1 MSSSFSALPN
11 GKWSDS
17 WGCPPKITVFT
28 LKQKAPQDNCCYELL
43 WNKIDPEA
51 QNPYYFKD
59 HVFLISAAQKLLRPF
74 TSAAPVKL
82 LSVCQIRCIKL
93 DNSFNLW
100 NCVQG
105 EEQQSLDPVMLQRL
119 GEIFLTVMH
128 QQRGLAKQHTQLQ

>member
-82 LSVCQIRCIKL
+82 LSVCKCKMFVYFSTLYRYNKAR
-93 DNSFNLW
+93 N
-100 NCVQG
+100 
-105 EEQQSLDPVMLQRL
+105 QQYKPAVHFR
-119 GEIFLTVMH
+119 
-128 QQRGLAKQHTQLQ
+128 

>member
-43 WNKIDPEA
+43 WNKID
-51 QNPYYFKD
+51 
-59 HVFLISAAQKLLRPF
+59 HVFLISAAQKVLRPF

-105 EEQQSLDPVMLQRL
+105 EKQQSLDPVMLQSL